1 MNTPNGALFGVAAAM
16 AATMPLPGTPALA
29 QSRQTVVTAIDAK
42 ASGMGHFLGRMLGTS
57 VVNENGE
64 VVGNIDDLIISEDQ
78 RALYVIISVGG
89 LLGFGSRQIAVRY
102 GDLRKTMDDEVFV
115 LEGATEEGLKSVPEF
130 IYPD

>member
-1 MNTPNGALFGVAAAM
+1 MNIHIGSRFGVVTAVLAIM
-16 AATMPLPGTPALA
+16 TTPSTQALA
-29 QSRQTVVTAIDAK
+29 QSRQTAVTAIDAK

-64 VVGNIDDLIISEDQ
+64 VVGDIDDLIISEDQ

-89 LLGFGSRQIAVRY
+89 LLGIGSRQIAVRY
-102 GDLRKTMDDEVFV
+102 GDLKMTSNVDVFV

-130 IYPD
+130 VYPD